1 MIYPPREDSLLLA
14 KWVKKL
20 ARGKVLDMGTGSGI
34 QAQTSAAK
42 KSVQSVL
49 AVDVDPAV
57 IAHCRKSVASK
68 KITCV
73 QSDLFA
79 KVPAYQFDTIIFNP
93 PYLPQELPERDI
105 ALEGGKQGFETIRDF
120 LYAANPYLAA
130 DGTIL
135 LLFSSLSKKHEV
147 EQAIQ
152 QNLFEFVELDRLHIF
167 FEDLYVY
174 KITKSSLLKRIERSS
189 IKNALYFAR
198 GKRSWVYR
206 GTYRGRH
213 CVVKVKRPDSAVDVP
228 AKESRMLR
236 AVNKL
241 GLGPRLF
248 RAHKD
253 FAVYEWVPG
262 SYLKTELEH
271 ANKKLKRS
279 LFRQL
284 FEQAFVLDQAGLTKE
299 EMLRPLRNAI
309 VTARKKVVLIDF
321 ERTHRTEKP
330 HNVTQLC
337 TFAAKEGIAPL
348 KAIKHWAAHYKRQ
361 PTRAAFA
368 ALLDGIGL

>member
-1 MIYPPREDSLLLA
+1 MIYPAREDSSLLA

-34 QAQTSAAK
+34 QAQTAAAK
-42 KSVQSVL
+42 KTVSSIL
-49 AVDVDPAV
+49 AVDVDPEV
-57 IAHCRKSVASK
+57 ITHCTKNIASK
-68 KITCV
+68 RIKCLT
-73 QSDLFA
+73 SDLFT
-79 KVPAYQFDTIIFNP
+79 KIPIRNYDTIVFNP
-93 PYLPQELPERDI
+93 PYLPQELPERDV

-120 LYAANPYLAA
+120 LFAANPFLAT
-130 DGTIL
+130 DGIIL
-135 LLFSSLSKKHEV
+135 LLFSSLSKKREV

-152 QNLFEFVELDRLHIF
+152 QNLFEFTELDRLHIF

-174 KITKSSLLKRIERSS
+174 KITKSPLLKRIERSG
-189 IKNALYFAR
+189 IKNSTYFAR

-206 GTYRGRH
+206 GAYRSKE

-228 AKESRMLR
+228 AKEGRMLR
-236 AVNKL
+236 VVNRL

-248 RAHKD
+248 LAQKD
-253 FAVYEWVPG
+253 FVVYEYIKG
-262 SYLKTELEH
+262 TYLEDALRSADKER
-271 ANKKLKRS
+271 KRA

-284 FEQAFVLDQAGLTKE
+284 FQQAFALDQAGLTKE

-309 VTARKKVVLIDF
+309 VTAKNKVVLIDF
-321 ERTHRTEKP
+321 ERAHKTKKP

-337 TFAAKEGIAPL
+337 TFAAKQGIAPL

-361 PTRAAFA
+361 PTKAVFA